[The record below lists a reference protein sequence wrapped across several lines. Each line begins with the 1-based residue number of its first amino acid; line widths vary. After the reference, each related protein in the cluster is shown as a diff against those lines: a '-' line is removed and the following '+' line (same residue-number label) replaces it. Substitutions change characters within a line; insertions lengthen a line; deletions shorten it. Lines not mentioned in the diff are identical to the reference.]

1 MKIQKMWAPLLAG
14 IGALNWGFVEFFGF
28 NAVEFLS
35 FGFAAVAMVLYALV
49 AGAGALTLYQLF
61 K

>member
-1 MKIQKMWAPLLAG
+1 MKIEKMWAPLLAG
-14 IGALNWGFVEFFGF
+14 VGALNWGLVEFVGF

-35 FGFAAVAMVLYALV
+35 FGVPAIGMVLYGLV
-49 AGAGALTLYQLF
+49 AVAGGFTLYQLF